1 MWSLVNLLKR
11 GPKIS
16 DLNKR
21 DVSVLDISD
30 INAKL
35 E

>member
-1 MWSLVNLLKR
+1 MWSAVNLRKHS
-11 GPKIS
+11 PKIS

-21 DVSVLDISD
+21 DVSVLDIYD
-30 INAKL
+30 INAKP

>member
-1 MWSLVNLLKR
+1 MIARQPV
-11 GPKIS
+11 KIS